1 MSSNSIFLKILL
13 ILPFIFQSTF
23 LFGQKSQAFEA
34 KVDWTCAPDFIQVLV
49 HTRHPFHGIIH
60 PSGFHSEKP
69 SSCAIQGNGTLTT
82 RLQIALNGND
92 NAWDDC
98 GLQMDPDTS
107 TLWTLLEVH
116 EHALVMLSQ
125 DRTVNI
131 SCTGWSQSQKGSR
144 SADDDDDDQQQR
156 EFRLAIISSA
166 DDSDGRP
173 VNVVFLGTEYNLAV
187 QTAAQ
192 PVALGG
198 SIFVHSCSAM
208 SSDKQT
214 KLQLIDSDGC
224 SMDHRLITDFVQ
236 PNRMVISS
244 SSTPPLIFPSSQKLL
259 SQNRSTIHQKQQQ
272 ARNTVATA
280 KIAQMFRFNTQSDH
294 LRLSSS
300 GSVIHFECTVEKC
313 EGDGRMPTALAPCPK
328 MNCDRKR
335 TIANQQQPETTEHGG
350 DVPAEELELVTQL
363 LRAQQEEEAP
373 EFDEDVDG
381 SGAQTPAEVP
391 DEAEEDRENEA
402 EPERQKNGSTVSGE
416 VKQQKLQL
424 VQRRQK
430 QLQVVRNVVHVFE
443 SRRNGKYGTILD
455 VPTDAIDVETT
466 MSSSS
471 SSSSITVSNAPQ
483 QPAATLPAA
492 SDRTPY
498 RTTDSTEF
506 VISSTNP
513 TMSMPP
519 NFTSSSSSTLQNCVS
534 MEQLTRLYMLGMA
547 LCALF
552 LLGCI
557 CNLFMCC
564 LSRRRTATG
573 AVGLPSPF
581 RTKRGRRQQQKGG
594 QSSHTTLTSSL
605 YGSAG
610 NVVKNGNSKSAQHQV
625 GFWISED
632 GQQRNG
638 GTTNG
643 GGTIEYA
650 PMVSS
655 FYEGVPNV
663 TDASSILP
671 PQRRLSVHSYAS
683 VKHRGNSQLLCKM
696 PMPTPMHQHLNQQ
709 LSMSPS
715 SYSPSTTTSS
725 STSGGPAG
733 SVHHDNINNNTNQL
747 LQHNQQNHG
756 GQPQQQHPPL
766 PTHSMVHT
774 RSTFHPEQQPSLSIA
789 SSVRSS
795 TTLDGVGGG
804 GGGPSCS
811 QSTVDDDDAAENVGG
826 RTPRPGV
833 EFSTVQQ
840 HQQYNNNNGMK
851 MSTSTF
857 GRPTTTST
865 PATKTMIM
873 NNNHLNESFSIL

>member
-1 MSSNSIFLKILL
+1 
-13 ILPFIFQSTF
+13 
-23 LFGQKSQAFEA
+23 
-34 KVDWTCAPDFIQVLV
+34 
-49 HTRHPFHGIIH
+49 
-60 PSGFHSEKP
+60 
-69 SSCAIQGNGTLTT
+69 
-82 RLQIALNGND
+82 
-92 NAWDDC
+92 
-98 GLQMDPDTS
+98 
-107 TLWTLLEVH
+107 
-116 EHALVMLSQ
+116 
-125 DRTVNI
+125 
-131 SCTGWSQSQKGSR
+131 
-144 SADDDDDDQQQR
+144 
-156 EFRLAIISSA
+156 
-166 DDSDGRP
+166 
-173 VNVVFLGTEYNLAV
+173 
-187 QTAAQ
+187 
-192 PVALGG
+192 
-198 SIFVHSCSAM
+198 M

-259 SQNRSTIHQKQQQ
+259 SQNRSTIHQKQQ
-272 ARNTVATA
+272 AHNTVATA
-280 KIAQMFRFNTQSDH
+280 KIPQMFRFNTQSDH
-294 LRLSSS
+294 RLLSSS

-313 EGDGRMPTALAPCPK
+313 EGDRRMPTAMAPCPK

-335 TIANQQQPETTEHGG
+335 TIAEQQQPETTEHGVADSVEHGG

-363 LRAQQEEEAP
+363 LRAQQEEEAA
-373 EFDEDVDG
+373 EFGEDVDG
-381 SGAQTPAEVP
+381 SGAQAPAEVP

-402 EPERQKNGSTVSGE
+402 EPERAVMQQKNGSTVSGE

-430 QLQVVRNVVHVFE
+430 HLQVVRNVVRVFE

-455 VPTDAIDVETT
+455 VPTDAIGVETT
-466 MSSSS
+466 M

-492 SDRTPY
+492 TDRTPY
-498 RTTDSTEF
+498 RTTDSTKF
-506 VISSTNP
+506 VISSTDP
-513 TMSMPP
+513 TMSIPP
-519 NFTSSSSSTLQNCVS
+519 NFTSSSSSTLQKCVS

-573 AVGLPSPF
+573 ATGLPSPF
-581 RTKRGRRQQQKGG
+581 RTKRGRRQQQQKGG

-610 NVVKNGNSKSAQHQV
+610 NVVKNGNSKSSQHQV

-638 GTTNG
+638 GTMNG

-725 STSGGPAG
+725 STSGGAAG
-733 SVHHDNINNNTNQL
+733 SVLHDNINNNTNQL

-774 RSTFHPEQQPSLSIA
+774 RSTFHPEQQLHP
-789 SSVRSS
+789 
-795 TTLDGVGGG
+795 
-804 GGGPSCS
+804 
-811 QSTVDDDDAAENVGG
+811 TVAN
-826 RTPRPGV
+826 
-833 EFSTVQQ
+833 
-840 HQQYNNNNGMK
+840 K
-851 MSTSTF
+851 
-857 GRPTTTST
+857 
-865 PATKTMIM
+865 K
-873 NNNHLNESFSIL
+873 